1 MEMRVE
7 NNYVKKEQDLGQIIS
22 IKEFE
27 SFLWGSELGIRVI
40 DERNHSKEIEVEE
53 IMNKL
58 NLDTIEEIYYIKN
71 NNSVKIL
78 FINGCIHELE
88 RV

>member
-1 MEMRVE
+1 MEMRIE
-7 NNYVKKEQDLGQIIS
+7 KVKQDLGQIIS
-22 IKEFE
+22 IDEFE
-27 SFLWGSELGIRVI
+27 YFLCGSELGVRII
-40 DERNHSKEIEVEE
+40 DEKNITNELEIEE

-58 NLDTIEEIYYIKN
+58 NLDIIEEIYYIEN